1 MKAEGLRHQASGI
14 DNYIQHFIISMD
26 NPYSEISWTKEEQE
40 FLKGFKDPWSIQI
53 FLDSIAYNPAYE
65 CRSPRWVIRKRS
77 AHCFEGALFAAAALD
92 FLGYKPLIVD
102 MKAFNDDDHVIAV
115 FREEGYWGAVAKSNF
130 TSLRFREPVY
140 RSLRELIMSYFDFF
154 FNIYGEKSLRSY
166 SLPFNL
172 TLLNKRNWAITDDDL
187 EYIGDKIESLNHFP
201 VVSEKMIK
209 KLNIA
214 SDSMLKAGMLGSIK
228 EGLFIPAKL
237 K

>member
-1 MKAEGLRHQASGI
+1 MGK
-14 DNYIQHFIISMD
+14 
-26 NPYSEISWTKEEQE
+26 PYSNISWTTEEKE
-40 FLKGFKDPWSIQI
+40 FLNRFNDPWSIQV
-53 FLDSIAYNPAYE
+53 FLDSIDYNPSYE

-77 AHCFEGALFAAAALD
+77 AHCFEGALFAAAVLD

-102 MKAFNDDDHVIAV
+102 MKAFNDDDHVISV
-115 FREEGYWGAVAKSNF
+115 FREDGYWGAVAKSNF

-154 FNIYGEKSLRSY
+154 FNLNGDKSLRSY
-166 SLPFNL
+166 SLPFDL
-172 TLLNKRNWAITDDDL
+172 TLFNKRNWATTDEDL
-187 EYIGDKIESLNHFP
+187 EYIGDKIESLYHFP

-214 SDSMLKAGMLGSIK
+214 SESMLNAGLLGSK
-228 EGLFIPAKL
+228 PEGLFKPK

>member
-1 MKAEGLRHQASGI
+1 MGKS
-14 DNYIQHFIISMD
+14 
-26 NPYSEISWTKEEQE
+26 YSEISWTSKEKE
-40 FLKGFKDPWSIQI
+40 FLNGFKDPWSIQI
-53 FLDSIAYNPAYE
+53 FLDSIVYNPAHE

-92 FLGYKPLIVD
+92 SLGYKPLIVD

-154 FNIYGEKSLRSY
+154 FNIYGDKSLRSY

-172 TLLNKRNWAITDDDL
+172 TSLNSRNWAITDDDL
-187 EYIGDKIESLNHFP
+187 EYIGDKIESLYHFP

-209 KLNIA
+209 KLNVA
-214 SDSMLKAGMLGSIK
+214 SDSMLKAGMLGSIE
-228 EGLFIPAKL
+228 EGLFKPAK
-237 K
+237 